1 MLLADD
7 RPPLTNA
14 RSMTLALQT
23 SASSEATG
31 TSPLPQM
38 IARYKRIHNTAKAP
52 IAISGIDTAHLP
64 APACMFTKG
73 LPSPLAGGSGS
84 SDPDPVA
91 DEGGDA
97 VDEAPA
103 VGAGAE
109 GWAVSLRNDT
119 ADVGDAPATVDVTML
134 PVLMPV
140 GFTTI
145 GTTICNVLPSP
156 SVVVR
161 VIIVLTGLVKPSLSS
176 SSLSPVV
183 VVVVVVGFGAAA
195 VVVGGARVVDG
206 GT

>member
-1 MLLADD
+1 
-7 RPPLTNA
+7 
-14 RSMTLALQT
+14 MTLALQT

-52 IAISGIDTAHLP
+52 IAISGIDTAHLS

-103 VGAGAE
+103 VGVGAE

-140 GFTTI
+140 GFTTM

-161 VIIVLTGLVKPSLSS
+161 VIVVLTGLVKPSLSS
-176 SSLSPVV
+176 SSLSL
-183 VVVVVVGFGAAA
+183 VVVVGFSAAA
-195 VVVGGARVVDG
+195 VVAGGARVVDG

>member
-1 MLLADD
+1 LLADD
-7 RPPLTNA
+7 RLPLTNA

-103 VGAGAE
+103 VGVGAE

-140 GFTTI
+140 GFTTM

-161 VIIVLTGLVKPSLSS
+161 VIVVLTGLVKPSLSS
-176 SSLSPVV
+176 SSLSL
-183 VVVVVVGFGAAA
+183 VVVVGFSAAA
-195 VVVGGARVVDG
+195 VVAGGARVVDG

>member
-1 MLLADD
+1 
-7 RPPLTNA
+7 
-14 RSMTLALQT
+14 
-23 SASSEATG
+23 
-31 TSPLPQM
+31 M

-91 DEGGDA
+91 DGGGDA
-97 VDEAPA
+97 IDEAPA

-140 GFTTI
+140 GFTTM

-176 SSLSPVV
+176 SSLSL
-183 VVVVVVGFGAAA
+183 VVVVGFSAAA
-195 VVVGGARVVDG
+195 VVAGGARVVDG

>member
-1 MLLADD
+1 MLAGD

-23 SASSEATG
+23 SASSEATS

-52 IAISGIDTAHLP
+52 IAISGIDTAHLS

-84 SDPDPVA
+84 SDSDPVA
-91 DEGGDA
+91 DGGGDA

-140 GFTTI
+140 GFTTM

-161 VIIVLTGLVKPSLSS
+161 VIVVLTGLVKPSLSS
-176 SSLSPVV
+176 SSLSL
-183 VVVVVVGFGAAA
+183 VVVVGFGAAA

>member
-31 TSPLPQM
+31 TPPLPQM

-52 IAISGIDTAHLP
+52 IALSGIDTAHLP

-84 SDPDPVA
+84 SDPDPVV
-91 DEGGDA
+91 DGGGDA

-140 GFTTI
+140 GFTTM

-161 VIIVLTGLVKPSLSS
+161 VIVVLTGLVKPSLSS
-176 SSLSPVV
+176 SSLSL
-183 VVVVVVGFGAAA
+183 VVVVGFGAAA